1 MKRARSGLIF
11 AGGLSGGAAAGG
23 SLAATKAQQVYRQ
36 LDKPRWAPPAGVFGP
51 VWTALYTVVGVA
63 GWRLWNRRAG
73 RGLLGLHGGQLALN
87 AAWPVA
93 FFALRNRPLSLGVVV
108 ALDAAITAEIA
119 GAAKRDPAAAGLLIP
134 YLAWSLFA
142 TALTAAVGDPAAT
155 R

>member
-11 AGGLSGGAAAGG
+11 AGGLSAGAAGIG
-23 SLAATKAQQVYRQ
+23 SLAAVKAQHVYRQ

-51 VWTALYTVVGVA
+51 VWTGLYTVVGVA

-73 RGLLGLHGGQLALN
+73 RTVLGLHGGQLALN

-93 FFALRNRPLSLGVVV
+93 FFAIRNRPLSLAVV
-108 ALDAAITAEIA
+108 AALDGAIAAEIVA
-119 GAAKRDPAAAGLLIP
+119 AAKRDPVAAGLLAP

-142 TALTAAVGDPAAT
+142 TALTAAVGDPAVT